1 MTGHNPRY
9 SSRALKFSKSL
20 EGRPRKAAKLCVYLT
35 VLKLTQVGEKRI
47 LRRSGERWLRNSAKW
62 PRKFAIRGASGG
74 SRCGRPQKIGSNDCL
89 SKTQVSA
96 NTQVDV

>member
-1 MTGHNPRY
+1 MCP
-9 SSRALKFSKSL
+9 
-20 EGRPRKAAKLCVYLT
+20 VT
-35 VLKLTQVGEKRI
+35 VLKLTQVGEMRI

-62 PRKFAIRGASGG
+62 PRKFAIRGASDG
-74 SRCGRPQKIGSNDCL
+74 SRCWRPQKIGSNDCL

>member
-1 MTGHNPRY
+1 MTGHQPRL
-9 SSRALKFSKSL
+9 SSRAFKFSKSL

-35 VLKLTQVGEKRI
+35 VLKLTQVGEMRI
-47 LRRSGERWLRNSAKW
+47 LRRSGELWLRNSAKW
-62 PRKFAIRGASGG
+62 PRKFAIRGAHASG
-74 SRCGRPQKIGSNDCL
+74 PQKIGSNDCL